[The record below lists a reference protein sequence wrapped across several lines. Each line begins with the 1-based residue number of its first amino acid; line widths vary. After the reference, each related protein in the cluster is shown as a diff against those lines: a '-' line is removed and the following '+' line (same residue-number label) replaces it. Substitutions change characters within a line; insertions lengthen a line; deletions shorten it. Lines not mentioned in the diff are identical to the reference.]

1 LHDGKRP
8 SLVPVSGRF
17 SINSMGMIRHPATL
31 DVGIVLTPE

>member
-8 SLVPVSGRF
+8 SLVPVGGRF
-17 SINSMGMIRHPATL
+17 ALNSMGMIRRPATL